1 MNHSHLKNLTN
12 LGFFVDESAV
22 KLIESLNEN
31 DFYKLVEEVK
41 KENPLIVNKEFI
53 NKVVV
58 NDVKIIKNLIPIN
71 KFTIQDFTKNLN
83 ERYSC
88 LQNILLRRVEF
99 SDLVSINKLSNGNY
113 SIIGLVKDKIEK
125 EENLLVTLE
134 DSTGDIQVILPKN
147 LGEKLC
153 LDDVVAVSGEINNKI
168 LSADVL
174 VYSDVPLRPV
184 NYTSKSVKIAFLE
197 ANKDYDSD
205 YLFYREK
212 ILDKVKGKTH
222 ITTNPYICEI
232 NGVIIL
238 TLFGLNP
245 LDAIRKRYVNIENT
259 DFIIDP
265 IPDIIFTD
273 KDINTNYKG
282 ITIVS
287 LNKMI
292 DLQSREVSNI

>member
-1 MNHSHLKNLTN
+1 MNHSHMKNLTN
-12 LGFFVDESAV
+12 LGFFVDESV
-22 KLIESLNEN
+22 VRLIESLNEN
-31 DFYKLVEEVK
+31 DFYKLMEEVK
-41 KENPLIVNKEFI
+41 KENPLIVNKELI
-53 NKVVV
+53 NKVVI
-58 NDVKIIKNLIPIN
+58 NDVKIIKNLVPIN
-71 KFTIQDFTKNLN
+71 KFTVQDFIKNLN

-99 SDLVSINKLSNGNY
+99 SDLVSINKLSNGNA
-113 SIIGLVKDKIEK
+113 SIIGLVKGKVEK
-125 EENLLVTLE
+125 EEDLLVTLE
-134 DSTGDIQVILPKN
+134 DSTGDVQVIVPKS

-153 LDDVVAVSGEINNKI
+153 LDDVVAVSGKINNKI
-168 LSADVL
+168 LSADAL
-174 VYSDVPLRPV
+174 VYPDVPIRPV

-197 ANKDYDSD
+197 ANKEYDSD

-222 ITTNPYICEI
+222 ITTNPYMSEVD
-232 NGVIIL
+232 GVIIL

-245 LDAIRKRYVNIENT
+245 LDAIRKRYVNIEST

-273 KDINTNYKG
+273 KDISTNYKG

-287 LNKMI
+287 INKII
-292 DLQSREVSNI
+292 DLKSREVSNI

>member
-1 MNHSHLKNLTN
+1 MNHSHVKNLIN

-22 KLIESLNEN
+22 RLIESLNEN

-41 KENPLIVNKEFI
+41 KENPLMINKEFI
-53 NKVVV
+53 NRILVS
-58 NDVKIIKNLIPIN
+58 DVKLIKKFVPVN
-71 KFTIQDFTKNLN
+71 KFTIQDYVKNLN
-83 ERYSC
+83 ERYNI
-88 LQNILLRRVEF
+88 LQNILLRRVKF
-99 SDLVSINKLSNGNY
+99 SDLISINKLNGGNA

-125 EENLLVTLE
+125 GNDLIVFLE
-134 DSTGDIQVILPKN
+134 DSTGDVQTILPKN

-153 LDDVVAVSGEINNKI
+153 LDDVVAVSGKINNKVI
-168 LSADVL
+168 SADVL
-174 VYSDVPLRPV
+174 MYPDVPIRPV
-184 NYTSKSVKIAFLE
+184 NYTSKSVGIAFLE
-197 ANKDYDSD
+197 DNKDYDSD

-212 ILDKVKGKTH
+212 ILDKIKNKTH
-222 ITTNPYICEI
+222 VTTNPLISEVE
-232 NGVIIL
+232 GVVIL

-245 LDAIRKRYVNIENT
+245 LDAIRKRYVSIENT

-287 LNKMI
+287 INKVI
-292 DLQSREVSNI
+292 DLKTREVSNI